1 MIYEPSDSNPESEE
15 SQREVDEIVGRG
27 PGGAL
32 AVAGIAAVLV
42 TAMWFAFYFFV
53 FVPRAP

>member
-1 MIYEPSDSNPESEE
+1 MIYEPSDGHPESEI
-15 SQREVDEIVGRG
+15 SQRAVDEIVSRG

-32 AVAGIAAVLV
+32 AVAGVAAVLV
-42 TAMWFAFYFFV
+42 TAMWFAFYFLV